1 MRSKEVKDLSL
12 RPQGRLQ
19 PDFHIP
25 GVAAALFAICLLVN
39 VVGTMLMT
47 QNGISSDAVIG
58 SWTVLWILVGTFLLF
73 SLKIASQ
80 WEKAVVLRL
89 GKFHRLA
96 GPGSFWVFPIV
107 DTLANW
113 IDHRVMVTPFS
124 AEKTLTKDTVP
135 VDVDAVLF
143 WVVWD
148 AEKAALEVADY
159 RAAIAWA
166 AQTALREI
174 IGQSV
179 LADIL
184 VGRAK
189 MDADLQKIID
199 ERTTPWG
206 ITVQSVEI
214 RDVIIPPDLEDAM
227 SRQAQAERERQSR
240 IILGESEEQIAASF
254 AEASKAYIHN
264 PTALHLRAM
273 NMLFEGLKEKGA
285 LVIVPSSAIDTMN
298 LGGLS
303 GMVSLAQQ
311 NLPPEKENK
320 GILPASHR
328 DGDPSPSPPLSRNY
342 YNESLNY
349 LPGTCAGRDHFPHRL
364 PASQTGLPFGR
375 PGHPGRGEYPAGH
388 QRRGLPGLLAGL
400 QPGYDY
406 RHPRVAI
413 HRPGSPAP
421 KSQRQVR
428 LLSRRGTRTLEQ
440 QGLCGVPPELQV

>member
-1 MRSKEVKDLSL
+1 MSPIPVTSKEIKLNKYQQDQHVPAIAGTLFL
-12 RPQGRLQ
+12 VFLLIG
-19 PDFHIP
+19 
-25 GVAAALFAICLLVN
+25 ALG
-39 VVGTMLMT
+39 GTLMADK
-47 QNGISSDAVIG
+47 GIMSEF
-58 SWTVLWILVGTFLLF
+58 WTAMWIIVWTLVGMYFLF
-73 SLKIASQ
+73 GLKVASQ

-89 GKFHRLA
+89 GKFHKLA
-96 GPGSFWVFPIV
+96 GPGAFWLIPIIDSV
-107 DTLANW
+107 PNW

-214 RDVIIPPDLEDAM
+214 RDVIIPPGLEDSM
-227 SRQAQAERERQSR
+227 SRQAQAERERQAR
-240 IILGESEEQIAASF
+240 VILGESEKQIAASF
-254 AEASKAYIHN
+254 AEASKAYIDN

-285 LVIVPSSAIDTMN
+285 LVIVPSSAVDTMN

-311 NLPPEKENK
+311 NLPKEKK
-320 GILPASHR
+320 
-328 DGDPSPSPPLSRNY
+328 
-342 YNESLNY
+342 
-349 LPGTCAGRDHFPHRL
+349 
-364 PASQTGLPFGR
+364 
-375 PGHPGRGEYPAGH
+375 
-388 QRRGLPGLLAGL
+388 
-400 QPGYDY
+400 
-406 RHPRVAI
+406 
-413 HRPGSPAP
+413 
-421 KSQRQVR
+421 
-428 LLSRRGTRTLEQ
+428 
-440 QGLCGVPPELQV
+440 